1 MLAGW
6 LFFWW
11 RLLRLALHRSR
22 VELSVISGL
31 ILFSPNCAAAKLAA
45 LIGPAYWLAPLDL
58 IPNSL
63 PYIGY
68 LDQTGFLVG
77 GLVLARNLVPE
88 ARMRALRDRLPP
100 PVLGAPVTLVFCH
113 CPKTAGTSL
122 FRALSH
128 RLGYRTSYLMRRS
141 RPDLALLRQRGF
153 TFVAGHAPYGHYREA
168 GAHDARTCFLTFYR
182 EPRAVL
188 LSRFAHMLRHR
199 NDHQATRQFFE
210 VELAARGLSKT
221 APEALR
227 LFLGR
232 YQEFDASEADNP
244 QTRFAANHFF
254 GPLEPAHLE
263 RAIETFAAMELVGCT
278 ERFED
283 SLRLLAYRLG
293 WSRLS
298 YHRLNVSNA
307 GERIPMTPALAAE
320 LDQHLAMD
328 HQLVAWAQARFER
341 DYAAMVA
348 DCAAQG
354 RPLPEIELLDAEPPF
369 RSPRNRLAA
378 ASTLLLDDWRWW
390 LGMRWEARRRSL
402 ATTVSI
408 SRQPGG
414 GDRDRS

>member
-6 LFFWW
+6 LYFWS
-11 RLLRLALHRSR
+11 RLLRLVFHRGQ
-22 VELSVISGL
+22 VELTVLGRQGL
-31 ILFSPNCAAAKLAA
+31 LSPACPAAKLAA
-45 LIGPAYWLAPLDL
+45 LIGPAYWLSPIDL
-58 IPNSL
+58 IPDRL
-63 PYIGY
+63 PYVGY
-68 LDQTGFLVG
+68 LDQAGFILTGL
-77 GLVLARNLVPE
+77 LLARVLIPGERV
-88 ARMRALRDRLPP
+88 RAVWDRLPRP
-100 PVLGAPVTLVFCH
+100 PLEAPVTLVFCH

-128 RLGYRTSYLMRRS
+128 RLGYRASYLMRRN
-141 RPDLALLRQRGF
+141 RPDLARLRQRGF
-153 TFVAGHAPYGHYREA
+153 ALVAGHAPYGHYRDA
-168 GAHDARTCFLTFYR
+168 GPFDGRTRFITFYR
-182 EPRAVL
+182 DPRAVL

-199 NDHQATRQFFE
+199 HDHAATRHFFE
-210 VELAARGLSKT
+210 TELAARGMSRT

-227 LFLGR
+227 LFLAR
-232 YQEFDASEADNP
+232 YAEFDASEADNP

-254 GPLEPAHLE
+254 GPLGPAHLE

-320 LDQHLAMD
+320 LDQHLDMD
-328 HQLVAWAQARFER
+328 HQLVAWARARFER

-348 DCAAQG
+348 DCAARG
-354 RPLPEIELLDAEPPF
+354 CPLPAIELLDAEPPF
-369 RSPRNRLAA
+369 RRPRNRLAA
-378 ASTLLLDDWRWW
+378 ATTLLADDWRWW

-402 ATTVSI
+402 AAAVSV
-408 SRQPGG
+408 SRRQGG
-414 GDRDRS
+414 GGRDRS